1 MKRILVI
8 GANGQIAR
16 VATRLFLEHGDVEL
30 TLFLRRSQRLAKLA
44 DQPGVRVVEGD
55 ATDVGALRGA
65 MRGHDA
71 VYANLSGAMAKQAK
85 AIVEAMR
92 SCGVERLVFISSMGI
107 YDEVPGQKAGSVLD
121 PYRDSASAIE
131 ASGLDYTILRPA
143 WLDDQD
149 VVAYGTTQKGE
160 QFRSPGATVSRRS
173 VADLVVRLCVT
184 PGLHK
189 KESLGVHRG

>member
-1 MKRILVI
+1 MKRVLVI

-16 VATRLFLEHGDVEL
+16 VATRLFLDRGDVEL
-30 TLFLRRSQRLAKLA
+30 TLFLRRARRLGELTQRP
-44 DQPGVRVVEGD
+44 DVRVVEGD
-55 ATDVGALRGA
+55 ATDVEALKAA
-65 MRGHDA
+65 MPGHDA

-92 SCGVERLVFISSMGI
+92 SCGVERLIFISSMGI
-107 YDEVPGQKAGSVLD
+107 YDEVPGQSAGSVLD
-121 PYRDSASAIE
+121 PYRDSASVIE

-184 PGLHK
+184 PGLHSN
-189 KESLGVHRG
+189 ESLGVHRA